1 MSFPGRDSFV
11 SDFLK
16 KLARSGAAFSNADAG
31 VKHTAEAFA
40 FPANDEPKLSSIGS
54 RGVLLDAPGEFDLTQ
69 QARIWTLADEAERW
83 PGVEEVVLGVT
94 NLLLVFE
101 KAPRDLDRVKADM
114 AAAWRRARPKSVSG
128 RVHEVPVVYGGE
140 LGSDLASVCAYSGLP
155 PEEVI
160 AIHGAGLYTVC
171 AIGSSPGFGYLHGLD
186 QRIFMPRKTV
196 PSLRMLKGT
205 VTIGGMQAGIS
216 VSTGPNGWNAIGW
229 SGIEM
234 FDLGRDPP
242 CLFAPGDQIRFY
254 AERIEL

>member
-1 MSFPGRDSFV
+1 MGDVLDKP
-11 SDFLK
+11 
-16 KLARSGAAFSNADAG
+16 ARAGAAFAG
-31 VKHTAEAFA
+31 AEVGLIRAAEAFT
-40 FPANDEPKLSSIGS
+40 FPAHDEPRLSSIGP
-54 RGVLLDAPGEFDLTQ
+54 RGVLLDAPGEFDLVQ
-69 QARIWTLADEAERW
+69 QARIWTLADEVEHW
-83 PGVEEVVLGVT
+83 PGVEEAVLGVT
-94 NLLLVFE
+94 NLLLVF
-101 KAPRDLDRVKADM
+101 ARPPRDLDRIKADM
-114 AAAWRRARPKSVSG
+114 AAAWRRARPKAVSG

-140 LGSDLASVCAYSGLP
+140 LGSDLARVCDYSGLP

-234 FDLGRDPP
+234 FDLTKDPP
-242 CLFAPGDQIRFY
+242 CLFAPGDQIRFH

>member
-1 MSFPGRDSFV
+1 MRTPDDIVDAPALRH
-11 SDFLK
+11 
-16 KLARSGAAFSNADAG
+16 AATPHVAG
-31 VKHTAEAFA
+31 QS
-40 FPANDEPKLSSIGS
+40 DEPKLSSIGE
-54 RGVLLDAPGEFDLTQ
+54 RALLLEAPGEFELRQ
-69 QARIWTLADEAERW
+69 QARIWALADEVEHW
-83 PGVEEVVLGVT
+83 QNVEEAVIGVT
-94 NLLLVFE
+94 NLLLIFSRP
-101 KAPRDLDRVKADM
+101 PRDLEKVREEFV
-114 AAAWRRARPKSVSG
+114 AAWKRAPAKSVSG

-140 LGSDLASVCAYSGLP
+140 LGEDLGRVCAYSGLS

-160 AIHGAGLYTVC
+160 AIHGAGTYTVC

-234 FDLGRDPP
+234 FDLARDPP
-242 CLFAPGDQIRFY
+242 CLFAPGDQIRFR